1 MVSVQIDP
9 KSCTACGLCVDLCPL
24 SVLELA
30 SPGVNSVPEVKRPE
44 ACCAC
49 MTCSGK
55 CPQSAIRVAQ
65 NDPPK
70 RWLDDENE
78 SPAILLSREEETRYK
93 EYASVL
99 DGILKLR
106 WKPVAV
112 TLIQKGE
119 PFPHVPVPRVK
130 LRYCQSLIMARRGK
144 QILMPPSSHACPDGT
159 SILGLTKIPPKLAS
173 GDIYTKLGK
182 LASKEAAQTL
192 VNSRSTLPE
201 ESIRATLVTPLDD
214 PVMRADIVVI
224 MAPPETM
231 MWLSMAST
239 YFTGKRMN
247 FQMGSYNAQCL
258 ETTVYPYTTR
268 EINLSLGCYGC
279 RAISDLS
286 DDLMFMGIPLAKT
299 EQLIAGLTHL
309 GQKAIPDARSRT
321 YLPPLI

>member
-1 MVSVQIDP
+1 VVSQD
-9 KSCTACGLCVDLCPL
+9 
-24 SVLELA
+24 
-30 SPGVNSVPEVKRPE
+30 
-44 ACCAC
+44 
-49 MTCSGK
+49 
-55 CPQSAIRVAQ
+55 
-65 NDPPK
+65 DPP
-70 RWLDDENE
+70 RRFLDDDNG
-78 SPAILLSREEETRYK
+78 SPPMLLNQDEQTRYK

-99 DGILKLR
+99 DGVLKLR

-112 TLIQKGE
+112 TLIGKGE
-119 PFPHVPVPRVK
+119 PLPHVAVPRVR

-192 VNSRSTLPE
+192 VNGRSNLPE

-224 MAPPETM
+224 IAPPETM

-239 YFTGKRMN
+239 YFTGRRMN
-247 FQMGSYNAQCL
+247 FHMGSYNAQCL

-286 DDLMFMGIPLAKT
+286 DDLMFMGIPLEKM
-299 EQLIAGLTHL
+299 EQLLAGLTHL
-309 GQKAIPDARSRT
+309 GRKAIPDARSRT

>member
-1 MVSVQIDP
+1 MVSVEIDP
-9 KSCTACGLCVDLCPL
+9 KSCIGCGLCVELCPL
-24 SVLELA
+24 SVLGSDA
-30 SPGVNSVPEVKRPE
+30 PGGNAVPQVVRPDD
-44 ACCAC
+44 CCAC

-55 CPQSAIRVAQ
+55 CPQSAIRIAQ
-65 NDPPK
+65 SEPSE
-70 RWLDDENE
+70 RYLDHENG
-78 SPAILLSREEETRYK
+78 SPAILLSQDEQTRYK

-119 PFPHVPVPRVK
+119 PFPHVPVPRIK

-144 QILMPPSSHACPDGT
+144 QILMPPSSHSCPDGT
-159 SILGLTKIPPKLAS
+159 SILGLTKLSPKLAS

-182 LASKEAAQTL
+182 LASKEAAQAL

-258 ETTVYPYTTR
+258 ETTVTPYTTR

-286 DDLMFMGIPLAKT
+286 DDLMFMGIPLARM
-299 EQLIAGLTHL
+299 EQLTAGLVHL
-309 GQKAIPDARSRT
+309 GRRAIPDARSRT